1 MAASKC
7 CMPSSIWLCTWP
19 KRFKSEVKQNAPTIF
34 AGGMRA
40 TLSGPVLTETSMA
53 RPTEA

>member
-1 MAASKC
+1 MTASKC

-19 KRFKSEVKQNAPTIF
+19 KRFMSEVKQNAPTIF